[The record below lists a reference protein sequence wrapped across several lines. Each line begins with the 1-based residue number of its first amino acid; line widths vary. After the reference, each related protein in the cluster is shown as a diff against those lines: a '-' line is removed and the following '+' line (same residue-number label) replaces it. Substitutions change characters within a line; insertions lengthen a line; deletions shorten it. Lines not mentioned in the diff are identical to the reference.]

1 MKVPG
6 WEYVQRVPPAFFS
19 LAIVLLSR
27 QIIDPQNSVHVW
39 IARGLF
45 AASQLSCIAVLVYLY
60 FQSRENKDPATVIV
74 KEDLG
79 FGQEGEKTEKI
90 TIGEH
95 DQRAA
100 LKDIQKV
107 ALGLAVS
114 SFIHVYWGFIPPLVI
129 GVYNGPQALLQMP
142 LVRVLLRGERAW
154 GKLQRPWAEPIASF
168 GKRFEAWNDTITSAF
183 TTDNNAKPKK
193 EKKEKKEKK
202 RR

>member
-1 MKVPG
+1 MT
-6 WEYVQRVPPAFFS
+6 E
-19 LAIVLLSR
+19 VL
-27 QIIDPQNSVHVW
+27 
-39 IARGLF
+39 
-45 AASQLSCIAVLVYLY
+45 SQ
-60 FQSRENKDPATVIV
+60 ENKDPATVIV

-100 LKDIQKV
+100 LKDIQK
-107 ALGLAVS
+107 
-114 SFIHVYWGFIPPLVI
+114 
-129 GVYNGPQALLQMP
+129 
-142 LVRVLLRGERAW
+142 VRVLLRGERAW

>member
-6 WEYVQRVPPAFFS
+6 WETVQRVPPAFIS

-27 QIIDPQNSVHVW
+27 QVIDPENSVHVW

-45 AASQLSCIAVLVYLY
+45 AISQLSCIGVLVYLY
-60 FQSRENKDPATVIV
+60 FQARENKDPATVTV
-74 KEDLG
+74 KEDIG
-79 FGQEGEKTEKI
+79 FGQEGDKTEKI

-107 ALGLAVS
+107 TLGLVVS

-142 LVRVLLRGERAW
+142 IVRVLLRGEKAW
-154 GKLQRPWAEPIASF
+154 GKLQRPWAEPVAAF

-183 TTDNNAKPKK
+183 TADNNPNKKPKK
-193 EKKEKKEKK
+193 EKKEKKK
-202 RR
+202 RF